1 VPLPRR
7 PSPILNLLCLISR
20 NPAAPAGYSPSPTP
34 AKGLYGDRVPP
45 PLARRER
52 HELCDLALTVG
63 EDAPTLCGDWTV
75 KDLVAHLLVR
85 ENRPWSAAG
94 IVVPP
99 LSGLTERSMA
109 RMARRDFGV
118 LVEKLRDPGLT
129 AYRLKPV
136 EVAANTLEY
145 FVHHE
150 DIRRALPDWQPR
162 SLDGDDLD
170 LLWKLGRGTGRL
182 MARRVGVPFRIRRT
196 DTGHEV
202 AIGKGDGPVIVSGPV
217 GEVVLFLF
225 GRDHVRELA
234 FEGPPEAVAKVR
246 GADLGI

>member
-1 VPLPRR
+1 MTL
-7 PSPILNLLCLISR
+7 
-20 NPAAPAGYSPSPTP
+20 
-34 AKGLYGDRVPP
+34 

-63 EDAPTLCGDWTV
+63 EDAPTLCGDWTA

-94 IVVPP
+94 IVVPA
-99 LSGLTERSMA
+99 LSGLTDKSMERMT
-109 RMARRDFGV
+109 RKDFGV

-129 AYRLKPV
+129 AYRLHPV
-136 EVAANTLEY
+136 EVAFNTLEY

-150 DIRRALPDWQPR
+150 DIRRADPASRPR
-162 SLDGDDLD
+162 LFDQTDADLI
-170 LLWKLGRGTGRL
+170 WKMGRGSGRL
-182 MARRVGVPFRIRRT
+182 MARRVGVPLRMRRT
-196 DTGHEV
+196 DTGAEAV
-202 AIGKGDGPVIVSGPV
+202 LKPGDDPVVISGPP

-225 GRDHVRELA
+225 GRDYARDLT

-246 GADLGI
+246 GADLGF

>member
-1 VPLPRR
+1 M
-7 PSPILNLLCLISR
+7 
-20 NPAAPAGYSPSPTP
+20 
-34 AKGLYGDRVPP
+34 PP

-52 HELCDLALTVG
+52 HELCDLALSVG

-99 LSGLTERSMA
+99 LSGLTEKSME
-109 RMARRDFGV
+109 RMTRKDFGV

-136 EVAANTLEY
+136 EVALNTLEY

-150 DIRRALPDWQPR
+150 DVRRAQPDWER
-162 SLDGDDLD
+162 RDLD
-170 LLWKLGRGTGRL
+170 AHDVDLIWKLGRGSGRL
-182 MARRVGVPFRIRRT
+182 MARRVGVPIRIRRT
-196 DTGHEV
+196 DTGAETTL
-202 AIGKGDGPVIVSGPV
+202 AKGADPVVVSGPP

-225 GRDHVRELA
+225 GRDYARDLT
-234 FEGPPEAVAKVR
+234 FEGPPDAVARVR
-246 GADLGI
+246 DADLGF

>member
-1 VPLPRR
+1 MPL
-7 PSPILNLLCLISR
+7 
-20 NPAAPAGYSPSPTP
+20 
-34 AKGLYGDRVPP
+34 

-75 KDLVAHLLVR
+75 KELVAHLLVR

-99 LSGLTERSMA
+99 LSGLTERSME

-129 AYRLKPV
+129 AYRLRPV
-136 EVAANTLEY
+136 EVAFNTLEY

-150 DIRRALPDWQPR
+150 DIRRAQPGWEPR
-162 SLDGDDLD
+162 ALDAADVDLI
-170 LLWKLGRGTGRL
+170 WRLGRGSGRL
-182 MARRVGVPFRIRRT
+182 TTRRVGVPLRIRRS
-196 DTGHEV
+196 DTGAETTL
-202 AIGKGDGPVIVSGPV
+202 AAGADPVVVSGSP

-225 GRDHVRELA
+225 GRDYAHGLT
-234 FEGPPEAVAKVR
+234 FEGPPERVAKVR
-246 GADLGI
+246 AADLGF

>member
-1 VPLPRR
+1 M
-7 PSPILNLLCLISR
+7 
-20 NPAAPAGYSPSPTP
+20 TT
-34 AKGLYGDRVPP
+34 

-85 ENRPWSAAG
+85 ENRPWAAAG

-99 LSGLTERSMA
+99 LSGWTERSME
-109 RMARRDFGV
+109 RMARKDFGV

-129 AYRLKPV
+129 MYRLPPA
-136 EVAANTLEY
+136 EVALNTLEY

-150 DIRRALPDWQPR
+150 DIRRAKSGWKPR
-162 SLDGDDLD
+162 DLD
-170 LLWKLGRGTGRL
+170 PDDVDLIWKLGRGSGRL
-182 MARRVGVPFRIRRT
+182 MARRVGGPFRIRRT
-196 DTGHEV
+196 DTGAE
-202 AIGKGDGPVIVSGPV
+202 ATLSSGDDPVTVSGPP

-225 GRDHVRELA
+225 GRDQIRDIDI
-234 FEGPPEAVAKVR
+234 EGPPESVAR
-246 GADLGI
+246 LREADLGF

>member
-1 VPLPRR
+1 
-7 PSPILNLLCLISR
+7 
-20 NPAAPAGYSPSPTP
+20 
-34 AKGLYGDRVPP
+34 VPP

-63 EDAPTLCGDWTV
+63 EDAPTRCGDWTV

-99 LSGLTERSMA
+99 LSGLTERSME
-109 RMARRDFGV
+109 RMARKDFGV

-136 EVAANTLEY
+136 EVAFNTLEY

-150 DIRRALPDWQPR
+150 DIRRARPDGEPR
-162 SLDGDDLD
+162 ALDAADVDLI
-170 LLWKLGRGTGRL
+170 WKLGRGSGRL
-182 MARRVGVPFRIRRT
+182 MARRIGVPLRIRRG
-196 DTGHEV
+196 DTGAE
-202 AIGKGDGPVIVSGPV
+202 ATLTSGDDPVMVGGPPC
-217 GEVVLFLF
+217 EVVLFLF
-225 GRDHVRELA
+225 GRDYARDLT
-234 FEGPPEAVAKVR
+234 FDGPPERVATVR
-246 GADLGI
+246 DAELGF

>member
-1 VPLPRR
+1 M
-7 PSPILNLLCLISR
+7 
-20 NPAAPAGYSPSPTP
+20 T
-34 AKGLYGDRVPP
+34 P

-75 KDLVAHLLVR
+75 KDLVVHLLVR

-94 IVVPP
+94 IIIPP
-99 LSGLTERSMA
+99 LAGLTDRSME
-109 RMARRDFGV
+109 RMSRQEFGV

-129 AYRLKPV
+129 AYRLKPL
-136 EVAANTLEY
+136 EVAFNTLEY

-150 DIRRALPDWQPR
+150 DIRRATAGWKPR
-162 SLDGDDLD
+162 DLD
-170 LLWKLGRGTGRL
+170 PDDVDLIWKLGRGSGRL
-182 MARRVGVPFRIRRT
+182 MARRVEAPFRIRRS
-196 DTGHEV
+196 DTGAE
-202 AIGKGDGPVIVSGPV
+202 ATLSSGDDPVVVSGPP

-225 GRDHVRELA
+225 GRDQVRDLE

-246 GADLGI
+246 EADFGF

>member
-1 VPLPRR
+1 M
-7 PSPILNLLCLISR
+7 
-20 NPAAPAGYSPSPTP
+20 
-34 AKGLYGDRVPP
+34 PP

-75 KDLVAHLLVR
+75 KQLVAHLLVR

-99 LSGLTERSMA
+99 LSGVTERSME

-118 LVEKLRDPGLT
+118 LVERLRDPGLT

-136 EVAANTLEY
+136 EVAFNTLEY

-150 DIRRALPDWQPR
+150 DIRRAQEGWEPR
-162 SLDGDDLD
+162 SLDPDDVD
-170 LLWKLGRGTGRL
+170 LIWKLGRGSGRL
-182 MARRVGVPFRIRRT
+182 MARRVGVPLRIRRS
-196 DTGHEV
+196 DTGAETTLSS
-202 AIGKGDGPVIVSGPV
+202 GDDPVVISGPP

-225 GRDHVRELA
+225 GRDYARDLT
-234 FEGPPEAVAKVR
+234 FDGPSEAVAKVR
-246 GADLGI
+246 GADLGF